1 MKKLMKVRW
10 LYDLVDLLLEKA
22 IEQQKPKS
30 NKFGKPQSHS
40 YLKPKMYEYSEV
52 ANTSVK
58 LPTSR

>member
-1 MKKLMKVRW
+1 MKVRW

-52 ANTSVK
+52 ANKT
-58 LPTSR
+58 PH